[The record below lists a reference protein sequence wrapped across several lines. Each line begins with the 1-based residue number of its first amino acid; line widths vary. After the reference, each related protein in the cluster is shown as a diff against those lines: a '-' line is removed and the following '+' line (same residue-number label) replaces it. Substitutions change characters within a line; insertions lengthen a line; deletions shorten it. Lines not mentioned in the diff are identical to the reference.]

1 VALRGQIMSKEK
13 EETRHPQES
22 KLLTESISQGFA
34 VITAERSPL
43 KVPLKKRKE
52 EAKQTLY
59 LDRI

>member
-1 VALRGQIMSKEK
+1 MSKEK